1 MNKGLKI
8 GIIIGIGILVLAV
21 LALAIWLIIMILTKS
36 SKESFAA
43 VDIYQDEN
51 GYINN
56 FIDKTLGFV

>member
-1 MNKGLKI
+1 MLIFFDSEMNKGLKI

-43 VDIYQDEN
+43 VEMDI
-51 GYINN
+51 
-56 FIDKTLGFV
+56 